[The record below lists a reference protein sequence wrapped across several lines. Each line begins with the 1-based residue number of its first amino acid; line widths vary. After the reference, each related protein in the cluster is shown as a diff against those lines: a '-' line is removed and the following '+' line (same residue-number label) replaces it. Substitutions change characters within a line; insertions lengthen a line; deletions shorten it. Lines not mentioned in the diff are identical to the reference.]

1 MLGTKM
7 YIDTNKYEFNEC
19 IQKIINEIN
28 NNNFEL
34 IIVIRNQ
41 SKIKLPKIIWKLA

>member
-28 NNNFEL
+28 NL
-34 IIVIRNQ
+34 ILKQ
-41 SKIKLPKIIWKLA
+41 TKLLGFFF

>member
-28 NNNFEL
+28 NL
-34 IIVIRNQ
+34 ILKQ
-41 SKIKLPKIIWKLA
+41 TKLLGFFFKVFYFNLY